1 MGDISHFSFKS
12 VKFLTKNI
20 ERLAFVVI
28 RLHNSDADIKIK
40 SRSEF
45 HQPAVPRALD
55 NIMLS
60 IFLIFLRT
68 GFIPNHTAHILS
80 QILLIDKVT
89 CKAKLIFHKR

>member
-20 ERLAFVVI
+20 ERLAFEGI

-45 HQPAVPRALD
+45 HQPAVSRVAMTNEVRERARG
-55 NIMLS
+55 S
-60 IFLIFLRT
+60 
-68 GFIPNHTAHILS
+68 
-80 QILLIDKVT
+80 
-89 CKAKLIFHKR
+89 